1 MIDPQKE
8 CNRRWMHTLKLLGKQ
23 GVGVMA
29 EIDAFHDLT
38 QAQDSWADPD
48 AITFM
53 TKGGL
58 NKVKEKSVPQ
68 FPDAPMKLEEMN
80 REAMKMISGVN
91 PDLMGIAQQRREPGI
106 NLRLRQQQGLTI
118 LAKLFANH
126 RAALKEVYKRKI
138 EIIVRFMPETQIRK
152 ILGETEKYTFQQGY
166 IVDQQRGMI
175 APIRKIRDLNYN
187 IRMEEAPGGLTKMMA
202 ELATFME
209 MMEKGFPVDPFT
221 VIDKLDLSPIE
232 KANWKNYIKQQEEG
246 KQKLQGIEMQMKAKK
261 LESDDKHKTAQVQNE
276 SKKLEIMAKG
286 KMQDGAISREQIAQK
301 DTDSKRDLAAK
312 MADMD
317 ADEKSSMLELL
328 KFVVSASEKQAA
340 APQNN
345 TPTNVTPT

>member
-1 MIDPQKE
+1 
-8 CNRRWMHTLKLLGKQ
+8 
-23 GVGVMA
+23 
-29 EIDAFHDLT
+29 
-38 QAQDSWADPD
+38 
-48 AITFM
+48 
-53 TKGGL
+53 
-58 NKVKEKSVPQ
+58 
-68 FPDAPMKLEEMN
+68 
-80 REAMKMISGVN
+80 
-91 PDLMGIAQQRREPGI
+91 
-106 NLRLRQQQGLTI
+106 
-118 LAKLFANH
+118 
-126 RAALKEVYKRKI
+126 
-138 EIIVRFMPETQIRK
+138 
-152 ILGETEKYTFQQGY
+152 
-166 IVDQQRGMI
+166 
-175 APIRKIRDLNYN
+175 
-187 IRMEEAPGGLTKMMA
+187 MMA